1 MEILRWGKSMEFGQ
15 LEDVDVRRA
24 WKSEPHNFTPWL
36 ADNLDRLSIA
46 LGITPSLELIS
57 SEFAVGDY
65 SADIVARAPGS
76 GEIAVIENQ
85 LEGSDHKHL
94 GQVLTYLAGTEAKI
108 IVWVARYFS
117 EPHLSAVRWL
127 NDHTSSEYAFFA
139 VRVRVVQIGDSP
151 LAPVFDVL
159 EQPSE
164 WERTVRS
171 NIARDENE
179 VTKFRREFWTHFR
192 KRHPDH
198 GVSEQSATSVVW
210 LPIDANNL
218 IIALSLAKDG
228 VHIWLRG
235 QLGELL
241 SDVEERI
248 TPFKD
253 NLASQAGLQVGHPVK
268 TGAYPLG
275 SWEGDTSN
283 HGNWNE
289 MADWLN
295 DQVLACQRVLEAP
308 QVQQGSN

>member
-1 MEILRWGKSMEFGQ
+1 MDFGQ
-15 LEDVDVRRA
+15 LEDVDLRKA
-24 WKSEPHNFTPWL
+24 WGREDQNFTPWL
-36 ADNLDRLSIA
+36 ADNLDRLSAA
-46 LGITPSLELIS
+46 LDISPALELIS

-108 IVWVARYFS
+108 VVWVARNFS
-117 EPHLSAVRWL
+117 EPHLSAVHWL
-127 NDHTSSEYAFFA
+127 NDHTSNDYAFFA

-159 EQPSE
+159 ERPSE

-171 NIARDENE
+171 NIARDESE
-179 VTKFRREFWTHFR
+179 TTKFRREFWAHFR
-192 KRHPDH
+192 KRYLNH
-198 GVSEQSATSVVW
+198 GVPERSATSVVW
-210 LPIDANNL
+210 LPRDANNL

-228 VHIWLRG
+228 VRIWLRG
-235 QLGELL
+235 QGGELL

-248 TPFKD
+248 APFKD
-253 NLASQAGLQVGHPVK
+253 PLASQAGLQVGDPVK

-275 SWEGDTSN
+275 SWEGTPRITQT
-283 HGNWNE
+283 GTRW
-289 MADWLN
+289 
-295 DQVLACQRVLEAP
+295 P
-308 QVQQGSN
+308 IG